1 LWTKWK
7 FFEYTNVVIETPNF
21 TTKKAYRKLE
31 LILERP
37 VTDKPYQVIQIS
49 SASPEDGKTTTA
61 IDLASVYAERG
72 KKVIILDFDL
82 RRPKIH
88 RAFHKI
94 NDLGLYD
101 YIVNDKPIE
110 DLIIKD
116 ESKVDLLLT
125 GNMIDSPHV
134 ILQSRKVAEL
144 IKYARDNYDYV
155 IVDSPPVLTVTDA
168 LLISNLVDGV
178 RYVVSSKKTTKNQAK
193 LGLKQF
199 KEKNNANM
207 IGAVL
212 SDIDMKKNADYYDY
226 YYYRKELFKSL
237 LCNYRCYLN
246 GNTYHLSQ
254 KRHICGY
261 N

>member
-1 LWTKWK
+1 MEV
-7 FFEYTNVVIETPNF
+7 FEYKNVVIETPNSPQAE
-21 TTKKAYRKLE
+21 AYRKLE
-31 LILERP
+31 LNIRMASI
-37 VTDKPYQVIQIS
+37 DKPYQVMQIS

-61 IDLASVYAERG
+61 INLASVYAERG

-116 ESKVDLLLT
+116 EFKIDLLLT

-178 RYVVSSKKTTKNQAK
+178 VYVVSSKKTKKTQAK

-199 KEKNNANM
+199 KENNANM

-226 YYYRKELFKSL
+226 YYYRKE
-237 LCNYRCYLN
+237 
-246 GNTYHLSQ
+246 
-254 KRHICGY
+254 
-261 N
+261 